1 MRFPRPKSLSGLM
14 LLGLALIA
22 GPLLVAV
29 IDAAIQ
35 IRTLAKASEDLAREG
50 VQTARLSQSL
60 FADINSL
67 ERTVRLY
74 QVLGNVQLLKAYRDT
89 DQNLANTRAQLA
101 RLLDAE
107 PTRRGLE
114 DFAAMH
120 DEIARAVVSTPP
132 GSSAFATILA
142 RIDRLNDLAKS
153 IS

>member
-35 IRTLAKASEDLAREG
+35 IRTLAKSSEDLIREG
-50 VQTARLSQSL
+50 VQSARYSQSL
-60 FADINSL
+60 FADINSI

-74 QVLGNVQLLKAYRDT
+74 QVLGDVKLLKAYRAT
-89 DQNLANTRAQLA
+89 DQSLANTRTQLA

-107 PTRRGLE
+107 P
-114 DFAAMH
+114 
-120 DEIARAVVSTPP
+120 
-132 GSSAFATILA
+132 
-142 RIDRLNDLAKS
+142 
-153 IS
+153 